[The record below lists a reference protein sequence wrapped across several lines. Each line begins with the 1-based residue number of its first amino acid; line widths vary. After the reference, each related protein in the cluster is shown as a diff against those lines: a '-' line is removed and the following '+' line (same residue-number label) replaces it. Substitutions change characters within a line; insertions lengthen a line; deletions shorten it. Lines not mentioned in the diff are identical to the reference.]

1 VTASQN
7 VRLSAFNVAVGM
19 RPISAANGGSGV
31 SPSLAAHCG
40 LHERAGLGSAS
51 AEKEWHPVRP
61 PYTEPPGKIQIT
73 QICADVCNAVRRRL
87 ALHNGGTARGYQ
99 GLSARLAAS
108 TTDEQAGGPGR
119 MFQPVA

>member
-7 VRLSAFNVAVGM
+7 VRLGAFNVAVGM

-73 QICADVCNAVRRRL
+73 QICADDCNAVRRRL
-87 ALHNGGTARGYQ
+87 ALHNGGYLRAR
-99 GLSARLAAS
+99 SRPAPVTVRDIISDAA
-108 TTDEQAGGPGR
+108 
-119 MFQPVA
+119 

>member
-7 VRLSAFNVAVGM
+7 VRLGAFNVAVGM

-51 AEKEWHPVRP
+51 AEEEWHPVRP

-73 QICADVCNAVRRRL
+73 QICADDCNAVRRRL
-87 ALHNGGTARGYQ
+87 ALHNGG
-99 GLSARLAAS
+99 SARVLS
-108 TTDEQAGGPGR
+108 DLLHH
-119 MFQPVA
+119 

>member
-7 VRLSAFNVAVGM
+7 ARLGALNVAVGT

-51 AEKEWHPVRP
+51 AEEWHPVRP

-73 QICADVCNAVRRRL
+73 QICADDCNAVRRRL
-87 ALHNGGTARGYQ
+87 ALHNGGD
-99 GLSARLAAS
+99 ARLI
-108 TTDEQAGGPGR
+108 
-119 MFQPVA
+119 

>member
-7 VRLSAFNVAVGM
+7 VRLGAFNVAVGM
-19 RPISAANGGSGV
+19 RPISAAKGGSGV

-73 QICADVCNAVRRRL
+73 QICADDCNAVRRRL
-87 ALHNGGTARGYQ
+87 ALHNESSLRLLSSGCQ
-99 GLSARLAAS
+99 GFL
-108 TTDEQAGGPGR
+108 
-119 MFQPVA
+119 